1 MEIYLTNTLTHKKEK
16 FVPRNDKKVNFFV
29 CGPTVYDFSHLG
41 HAKTYIQFDLWVRY
55 LRSLG
60 FTVFYLQNITDLD
73 DKIIKRAREQKIDWR
88 KLALK
93 FEKLYL
99 EDMQKLNN
107 TSVSK
112 YARATDYL
120 PQIVKQV
127 QTLLRK
133 GSAYEIKDGI
143 YFEISQ
149 FPRYGTLS
157 GRIQIKET
165 DAVSRIDE
173 NEGKRGWNDFCLW
186 KFSKAGEPAWES
198 EIGTGRPGW
207 HIEDT
212 AITEHFFG
220 PQYDVHGGAVDL
232 IMPHHEAEIAQME
245 SASGKAPLVKYWL
258 HTGFLLVEGIK
269 MSKSLGNFY
278 TLAEVIRKGFDPLA
292 LRLLFLGS
300 HYRDPLNF
308 TWLSLAAAQ
317 SGLERLRA
325 LVDGLRQGKRTRLSP
340 EKAGKTQEYQD
351 KFRQALSDDL
361 NAPQAVAVLWE
372 MLKSN
377 LSAADKYDLVVSF
390 DEVFGLNLTKPSVA
404 KPMPVEIRDL
414 LKKRATLRQKGKF
427 AEADKL
433 RKKIIA
439 LGFSVEDESLSW

>member
-143 YFEISQ
+143 YF
-149 FPRYGTLS
+149 
-157 GRIQIKET
+157 
-165 DAVSRIDE
+165 
-173 NEGKRGWNDFCLW
+173 
-186 KFSKAGEPAWES
+186 
-198 EIGTGRPGW
+198 
-207 HIEDT
+207 
-212 AITEHFFG
+212 
-220 PQYDVHGGAVDL
+220 
-232 IMPHHEAEIAQME
+232 
-245 SASGKAPLVKYWL
+245 
-258 HTGFLLVEGIK
+258 
-269 MSKSLGNFY
+269 
-278 TLAEVIRKGFDPLA
+278 
-292 LRLLFLGS
+292 
-300 HYRDPLNF
+300 
-308 TWLSLAAAQ
+308 
-317 SGLERLRA
+317 
-325 LVDGLRQGKRTRLSP
+325 
-340 EKAGKTQEYQD
+340 
-351 KFRQALSDDL
+351 
-361 NAPQAVAVLWE
+361 
-372 MLKSN
+372 
-377 LSAADKYDLVVSF
+377 
-390 DEVFGLNLTKPSVA
+390 
-404 KPMPVEIRDL
+404 
-414 LKKRATLRQKGKF
+414 
-427 AEADKL
+427 
-433 RKKIIA
+433 
-439 LGFSVEDESLSW
+439 